1 MPITASQLRADV
13 YRLLDQVIET
23 GVPLEVERGGHL
35 VRITVQPKV
44 HWLDRMIKRDTMVGD
59 PESFVHIDWSDC
71 WDPGDLDP

>member
-23 GVPLEVERGGHL
+23 GVPLEVERGGYL

-44 HWLDRMIKRDTMVGD
+44 HWLDRMITRDTMVGD
-59 PESFVHIDWSDC
+59 PESFTHIDWSDC
-71 WDPGDLDP
+71 WDPGSLEP